1 MKNRTKERIE
11 YLMEVLKTWECLEH
25 LSVRET
31 DRIKSEMELLVES
44 SVEDFKR
51 EVIRINLNKH

>member
-1 MKNRTKERIE
+1 MENRTQERVSHVMK
-11 YLMEVLKTWECLEH
+11 LLNVWECLEH
-25 LSVRET
+25 LSVREI

>member
-1 MKNRTKERIE
+1 
-11 YLMEVLKTWECLEH
+11 MEVLKTWECLEH

>member
-1 MKNRTKERIE
+1 MTLLN
-11 YLMEVLKTWECLEH
+11 VWECLEH
-25 LSVRET
+25 LSVREI

>member
-25 LSVRET
+25 LSVREIG
-31 DRIKSEMELLVES
+31 RIKSEMELLVES